1 MNDASVKK
9 LLQDIKSN
17 IKKKI
22 IGKDA
27 VIDEILIC
35 LLCGGHA
42 LIEDVPG
49 LGKTTLISAL
59 ASSIS
64 CSFQRMQF
72 TPDILPSDITGFH
85 MFQPQT
91 GEQPFFPGA
100 VMNNILLA
108 DEINRTGPKTQAAL
122 LQAMQEG
129 EVTVDGETFE
139 LPAPFLVFATQNPV
153 EMTGT
158 YPLPEAQLD
167 RFLLRISMGYPEKDD
182 EIEILEANQDTG
194 TVEALSAVCSLRDA
208 LELQKALNGV
218 KCVRRIKNYI
228 VEIARETRKHK
239 EITLGLSPRG
249 SIALMRAAMG
259 RAMLSGRDY
268 VLPED
273 VQQMAP
279 AVISHRL
286 MIDTQAYLK
295 NTTAAGIVA
304 SLLKHIPVPG
314 VSRA

>member
-1 MNDASVKK
+1 MDNTQVSELLHAVKT
-9 LLQDIKSN
+9 N

-27 VIDEILIC
+27 VIDKILIC

-59 ASSIS
+59 ASSIG
-64 CSFQRMQF
+64 CSFQRLQF

-91 GEQPFFPGA
+91 GEQTFFPGA
-100 VMNNILLA
+100 VMHNILLA

-129 EVTVDGETFE
+129 EVTVDGETFT

-182 EIEILEANQDTG
+182 EIDILEANQDTG
-194 TVEALSAVCSLRDA
+194 AEETLSPVCSLQEA

-218 KCVRRIKNYI
+218 KCVRRMKNYI
-228 VEIARETRKHK
+228 VEIARETREHK
-239 EITLGLSPRG
+239 EISLGLSPRG

-279 AVISHRL
+279 SVISHRL
-286 MIDTQAYLK
+286 MVDTQAYLK
-295 NTTAAGIVA
+295 NSTADGMVA
-304 SLLKHIPVPG
+304 NILKRIPVPG
-314 VSRA
+314 VS

>member
-1 MNDASVKK
+1 MDNLRAEK
-9 LLQDIKSN
+9 LLQGIKEN
-17 IKKKI
+17 IGKKI
-22 IGKDA
+22 IGKDE
-27 VIDEILIC
+27 VIDQILIC

-49 LGKTTLISAL
+49 LGKTTLIASL
-59 ASSIS
+59 AASIG
-64 CSFQRMQF
+64 CSFQRVQF

-100 VMNNILLA
+100 VMHNILLA

-129 EVTVDGETFE
+129 EVTVDGETFT

-194 TVEALSAVCSLRDA
+194 ADGELTAVCSLEEA
-208 LELQKALNGV
+208 LKLQAALNKV

-228 VEIARETRKHK
+228 VEIARETREQK
-239 EITLGLSPRG
+239 EISLGLSPRG

-259 RAMLSGRDY
+259 RAMLSGRDF

-279 AVISHRL
+279 AVIAHRL

-295 NTTAAGIVA
+295 NTTAQGIVA
-304 SLLKHIPVPG
+304 NILKRIPVPG
-314 VSRA
+314 VS